1 MTIYHS
7 IIPSS
12 AFINSV
18 IIYQFLTLSCLKPA
32 HGEEVVSC
40 ISSYCLLTKI
50 VCVFNGRI
58 HIETH
63 TQTFTNIFSHSR
75 NK

>member
-32 HGEEVVSC
+32 HGEVVVSC

-50 VCVFNGRI
+50 VCVFNGRMYTNAHTHFYK
-58 HIETH
+58 HILS
-63 TQTFTNIFSHSR
+63 FSE
-75 NK
+75 